1 MLDDF
6 LAKYRKGDIVYP
18 SAVARYLGIAVEKA
32 YKLLEGR
39 SDVCPIFVVRCP
51 FCSHLVKR
59 WYSISDLPDD
69 EEIGCEHC
77 DTVFTPTKYDI
88 IVLYEKNEKGSYFF
102 LFLPFYIYQTI
113 SLRMENFTCL
123 KYNFLQKE
131 KTI

>member
-1 MLDDF
+1 MLDGF

-39 SDVCPIFVVRCP
+39 NDVCPIFVVRCP

-69 EEIGCEHC
+69 EEIGCEQC
-77 DTVFTPTKYDI
+77 DTVFTLTKYDI
-88 IVLYEKNEKGSYFF
+88 VVLYEKK
-102 LFLPFYIYQTI
+102 
-113 SLRMENFTCL
+113 
-123 KYNFLQKE
+123 
-131 KTI
+131 

>member
-32 YKLLEGR
+32 YKLLER
-39 SDVCPIFVVRCP
+39 RNDVCPIFVVQCP

-59 WYSISDLPDD
+59 WYSIRDLPDD

-77 DTVFTPTKYDI
+77 DTVFTKP
-88 IVLYEKNEKGSYFF
+88 KGWKLPPVGVQRKAATDLGSVS
-102 LFLPFYIYQTI
+102 LPFIVCRIRVY
-113 SLRMENFTCL
+113 LRSDHPFDIL
-123 KYNFLQKE
+123 
-131 KTI
+131 

>member
-1 MLDDF
+1 MHIIHHTIGKRTFSRKEEKVMLDGF

-39 SDVCPIFVVRCP
+39 SDVCP

-77 DTVFTPTKYDI
+77 DTVFTLTKYDI
-88 IVLYEKNEKGSYFF
+88 VVLYEKK
-102 LFLPFYIYQTI
+102 
-113 SLRMENFTCL
+113 
-123 KYNFLQKE
+123 
-131 KTI
+131 